1 MRTYTEEELKAWFD
15 MIIKRYENTPMGD
28 HARMIKH
35 VMFNAGLEKNKL
47 ENFKMPE

>member
-1 MRTYTEEELKAWFD
+1 MKTYTEEELKAWFD
-15 MIIKRYENTPMGD
+15 MIIKRYENAPMSD

-35 VMFNAGLEKNKL
+35 VMFNSVREKDKL